1 MSKKQNKKPKISKE
15 TLALVNKA
23 NDVSNTLS
31 EGISCLRYSEV
42 EEMMDALREVV
53 DLYDLK
59 KQGGISE
66 YGDNEGKYEYK
77 HWSDYVA
84 PNDPK
89 AYNPKK
95 DEENDND

>member
-1 MSKKQNKKPKISKE
+1 MTKKYNKKLTVSNE
-15 TLALVNKA
+15 LLALVNKA
-23 NDVSNTLS
+23 DDIHNTLS
-31 EGISCLRYSEV
+31 EGIGCLRYIQID
-42 EEMMDALREVV
+42 EMMDALREVV

-89 AYNPKK
+89 AFDPKK
-95 DEENDND
+95 VKDDDE

>member
-1 MSKKQNKKPKISKE
+1 
-15 TLALVNKA
+15 
-23 NDVSNTLS
+23 
-31 EGISCLRYSEV
+31 
-42 EEMMDALREVV
+42 MDALREVV
-53 DLYDLK
+53 ELYDLK

-89 AYNPKK
+89 AYDPKK
-95 DEENDND
+95 VKENK

>member
-1 MSKKQNKKPKISKE
+1 MTKKQNKKLTVSNE
-15 TLALVNKA
+15 LLALVNKA
-23 NDVSNTLS
+23 DDISTTLS
-31 EGISCLRYSEV
+31 EGIGCLRYIQID
-42 EEMMDALREVV
+42 EMMDALREVV

-89 AYNPKK
+89 AFDPKK
-95 DEENDND
+95 VKDDDE

>member
-1 MSKKQNKKPKISKE
+1 MTKKQNKKLTVSNE
-15 TLALVNKA
+15 LLALVNKA

-53 DLYDLK
+53 ELYDLK

-66 YGDNEGKYEYK
+66 HGHNEGKYEYK

-89 AYNPKK
+89 AYDPKK
-95 DEENDND
+95 DKEKV

>member
-1 MSKKQNKKPKISKE
+1 MTKKYNKKLTVSNE
-15 TLALVNKA
+15 LLVLVNKA
-23 NDVSNTLS
+23 EAISNTLS
-31 EGISCLRYSEV
+31 EGISCLRYSEI
-42 EEMMDALREVV
+42 EEMMEALREVV
-53 DLYDLK
+53 ELYDLK

-89 AYNPKK
+89 AFDPKK
-95 DEENDND
+95 VKDDDE